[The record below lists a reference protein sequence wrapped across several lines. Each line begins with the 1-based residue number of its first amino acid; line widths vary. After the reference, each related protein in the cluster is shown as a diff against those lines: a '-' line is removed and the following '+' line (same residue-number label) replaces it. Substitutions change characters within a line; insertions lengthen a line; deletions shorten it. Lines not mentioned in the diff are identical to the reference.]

1 LPPWPRPSARAAKEP
16 RAIATDESQNLPIIE
31 SRHLKDEAYRTIK
44 SAILQLNFRP
54 GDAVM
59 EGKLARSL
67 RISKTPVRNALVR
80 LEQEGLVETRPFRG
94 TFVTPLTVRNIRE
107 IFQVRRVLEELAM
120 QLVLM
125 SSPPGTA
132 DRLLALVDEAPAQ
145 LHAGQLEASFDAIR
159 DFHEE
164 LVRLSG
170 NEWLIKVYGTFAD
183 HLSRIRNVCGHIP
196 GRVEKSASEHRAIV
210 DALARGDHEE
220 GGARLGLHLDSLVD
234 DYLQADGVVSLQSAD
249 A

>member
-1 LPPWPRPSARAAKEP
+1 MATGTEEP
-16 RAIATDESQNLPIIE
+16 QNLPVIE

-44 SAILQLNFRP
+44 SAIIQLNFRP

-67 RISKTPVRNALVR
+67 RISKTPVRHALVR

-94 TFVTPLTVRNIRE
+94 TFVTPLTVRNIGE

-120 QLVLM
+120 QQVM
-125 SSPPGTA
+125 STTPPGA
-132 DRLLALVDEAPAQ
+132 AERLLALVDEAPAQ

-170 NEWLIKVYGTFAD
+170 NEWLIRLYGTFAD

-196 GRVEKSASEHRAIV
+196 GRVEKSAIEHRAIV
-210 DALARGDHEE
+210 DALARGDQAEA
-220 GGARLGLHLDSLVD
+220 ARHLRLHLDSLVD
-234 DYLQADGVVSLQSAD
+234 DYLHADGVISLQAVD

>member
-1 LPPWPRPSARAAKEP
+1 MAFGTETPQDLPA
-16 RAIATDESQNLPIIE
+16 IE

-44 SAILQLNFRP
+44 SAIISLNFRP

-59 EGKLARSL
+59 EGWLARSL

-94 TFVTPLTVRNIRE
+94 TFVAPLTVRNIRE
-107 IFQVRRVLEELAM
+107 IFQVRGVLEGLAM
-120 QLVLM
+120 QLILDTN
-125 SSPPGTA
+125 PPHA
-132 DRLLALVDEAPAQ
+132 AERLLTLVNEAPAQ
-145 LHAGQLEASFDAIR
+145 LHAGQLEASFNAIR

-170 NEWLIKVYGTFAD
+170 NEWLIKLYATLGD

-196 GRVEKSASEHRAIV
+196 GRVEKSAAEHTAV
-210 DALARGDHEE
+210 VEALATGDPV
-220 GGARLGLHLDSLVD
+220 AANINLRRHLDSLID
-234 DYLQADGVVSLQSAD
+234 DYLQADGVMSLPRAE
-249 A
+249 AGT

>member
-1 LPPWPRPSARAAKEP
+1 MPAVEERQDLPV
-16 RAIATDESQNLPIIE
+16 IA

-44 SAILQLNFRP
+44 SAIIHLNFRP
-54 GDAVM
+54 GDPVM

-120 QLVLM
+120 QLVLA
-125 SSPPGTA
+125 SAPRGA
-132 DRLLALVDEAPAQ
+132 VERLFALVNEAPAQ

-159 DFHEE
+159 EFHEE

-170 NEWLIKVYGTFAD
+170 NEWLIKQYGTFAD

-196 GRVEKSASEHRAIV
+196 GRVEKSADEHAAIV
-210 DALARGDHEE
+210 AALAAGDQ
-220 GGARLGLHLDSLVD
+220 AAANACLGLHLDSLIE
-234 DYLQADGVVSLQSAD
+234 DYLKADGVMSLQAAD
-249 A
+249 SRA

>member
-1 LPPWPRPSARAAKEP
+1 MAIGTDPQDLPT
-16 RAIATDESQNLPIIE
+16 IA

-44 SAILQLNFRP
+44 SAIIRLNFRP

-107 IFQVRRVLEELAM
+107 IFQVRRVLEELAI
-120 QLVLM
+120 QLVLATA
-125 SSPPGTA
+125 PPGA
-132 DRLLALVDEAPAQ
+132 AERLLALVNEAPAQ

-170 NEWLIKVYGTFAD
+170 NQWLIKQYATFAD

-196 GRVEKSASEHRAIV
+196 GRVEKSADEHTAIV
-210 DALARGDHEE
+210 EALAAGDQ
-220 GGARLGLHLDSLVD
+220 AAANACLGLHLDSLVEA
-234 DYLQADGVVSLQSAD
+234 YLQADGVISLQAVNSGI
-249 A
+249 